1 MSGVIDYLR
10 RYYFTRGGV
19 HPRQN
24 KRTASIMV
32 FPGPRPE
39 QVTIP
44 LLQHTGAPCEP
55 MVEVGDRVLVGQK
68 IGDSEAYISAPVH
81 SSVSGEVSGIINH
94 PHPTGKD
101 VLSIQ
106 IVSDGRDELSPEV
119 KPPGD
124 PFEMR
129 PEEIR
134 RAIREAGIVGLG
146 GAAFPTHVKLAP
158 PPEKSIKTL
167 IINGAECEPY
177 LTADHRLMIERSKDI
192 VKGALIIKRVLEAEE
207 VIIAIEGNKRD
218 AIQRMREAGQKEDVH
233 VVVLPTRYPMG
244 AEKTLIRT
252 LTGREVPSGGLP
264 SDVGVVVNN
273 VGTAAA
279 ICELFEKGMPLIER
293 IVTVCGDGVA
303 GNANL
308 RVKIGTLA
316 KDVIDFCGG
325 YVGGRGKLIF
335 GGPMMG
341 LAQYADIVPVVKGTS
356 GILVLRYEN
365 LFIKEPAHFTCIR
378 CGRCVRYCPMNLMP
392 FALGMYADT
401 GIWEKLE
408 QYNVNDC
415 VECGCCAYVCPTK
428 NPLVQ
433 LMKVGKEGLARRKKK
448 MEELEQAISE
458 EEGVGG
464 KAEET

>member
-1 MSGVIDYLR
+1 
-10 RYYFTRGGV
+10 
-19 HPRQN
+19 
-24 KRTASIMV
+24 MV
-32 FPGPRPE
+32 FPGPNPE
-39 QVTIP
+39 QVIIP
-44 LLQHTGAPCEP
+44 LVQHTGAPCEP
-55 MVEVGDRVLVGQK
+55 LVEVGDRVLVGQK
-68 IGDSEAYISAPVH
+68 IGDSDAYVSAPVH
-81 SSVSGEVSGIINH
+81 SSVSGEVAGIISH

-106 IVSDGRDELSPEV
+106 IVSDGLNELSPEV
-119 KPPGD
+119 IPPGD
-124 PFEMR
+124 PFQIS
-129 PEEIR
+129 PEEVRKFIR
-134 RAIREAGIVGLG
+134 DAGIVGLG

-158 PPEKSIKTL
+158 PAEKPIRTL

-177 LTADHRLMIERSKDI
+177 LTADHRLMIERGKDI
-192 VKGALIIKRVLEAEE
+192 VRGALIIKHVVGAEE
-207 VIIAIEGNKRD
+207 VIIAIESNKRD
-218 AIQRMREAGQKEDVH
+218 AVQRMREAGQKDGMH
-233 VVVLPTRYPMG
+233 IAVLPTRYPMG

-279 ICELFEKGMPLIER
+279 IADLFEKGAPLIER

-308 RVKIGTLA
+308 RIKIGTMA
-316 KDVIDFCGG
+316 RDVIEFCGG

-341 LAQYADIVPVVKGTS
+341 LAQYSDRVPVVKGTS
-356 GILVLRYEN
+356 GILVLRREN

-392 FALGMYADT
+392 YALGMYADS
-401 GIWEKLE
+401 GIWDKLE
-408 QYNVNDC
+408 QFNVNDC
-415 VECGCCAYVCPTK
+415 IECGCCAYVCPTK

-433 LMKVGKEGLARRKKK
+433 LMKVGKEGLAKRKKK
-448 MEELEQAISE
+448 LEEFEHSFSE
-458 EEGVGG
+458 EESVG
-464 KAEET
+464 